1 MYREVTNKISWR
13 LWYFPGKPEKWMII
27 FKTDSK

>member
-13 LWYFPGKPEKWMII
+13 LCYFAGKPEKWMII
-27 FKTDSK
+27 FKIPRN